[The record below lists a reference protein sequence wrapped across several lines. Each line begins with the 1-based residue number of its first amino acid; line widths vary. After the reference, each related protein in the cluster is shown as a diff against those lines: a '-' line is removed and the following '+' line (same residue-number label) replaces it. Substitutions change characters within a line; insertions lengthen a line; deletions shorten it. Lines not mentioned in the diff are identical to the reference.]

1 LAQVPDRATSRW
13 VYFLITPHC
22 AFSLSALKNDN
33 FLSLIW
39 PADPFRIGVR
49 FRFFD
54 SAWLDLVAFLLKAVV
69 FACLE
74 FVPSSAPDRG

>member
-1 LAQVPDRATSRW
+1 MIRVGS
-13 VYFLITPHC
+13 
-22 AFSLSALKNDN
+22 
-33 FLSLIW
+33 
-39 PADPFRIGVR
+39 VR